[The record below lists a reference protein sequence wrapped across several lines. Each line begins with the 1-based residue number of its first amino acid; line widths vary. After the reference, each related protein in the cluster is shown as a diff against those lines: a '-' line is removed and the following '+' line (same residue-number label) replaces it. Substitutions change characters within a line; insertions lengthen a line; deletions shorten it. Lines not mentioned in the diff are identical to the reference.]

1 MLKRLDDV
9 QNGHVR
15 QQKPSGKQKKVNP
28 LGSIVTNEQFV
39 AEEESGNKKIK
50 RKQVRERRKKQT
62 KATKN
67 WQKF

>member
-15 QQKPSGKQKKVNP
+15 QQKPSGKQEKVNR

-39 AEEESGNKKIK
+39 AEEE
-50 RKQVRERRKKQT
+50 
-62 KATKN
+62 
-67 WQKF
+67 